1 MILEKI
7 ESTGI
12 KLAVVEDDLLQITGE
27 ITDQQLNYLRSN
39 KQKLIVALR
48 LRPIAEKYGHDL
60 GDLLGWYKDDIKD
73 LAGKSDDDLNFIVND
88 YTSKQSMYRKPV
100 PHCVKCVSCRHFV
113 RSDHPHLG
121 RCDAGVNQSAPA
133 GFWDTHVRGCSK
145 FIESTQAANS
155 L

>member
-1 MILEKI
+1 MLLEKI

-27 ITDQQLNYLRSN
+27 ISDQQLNYLRSN

-60 GDLLGWYKDDIKD
+60 DDLLSWYRNDVGDLVS
-73 LAGKSDDDLNFIVND
+73 KSDADLEFIVND
-88 YTSKQSMYRKPV
+88 YIHNQGVYRHFKPV
-100 PHCVKCVSCRHFV
+100 PHCVKCISCKHFV

-121 RCDAGVNQSAPA
+121 KCAAGVNQTAPA
-133 GFWDTHVRGCSK
+133 GFWDTHLRGCGE
-145 FIESTQAANS
+145 FIEVDTQ
-155 L
+155 